1 MDRDDFIIR
10 VYCLVCE
17 HYQVIQRTYRLRRG
31 GFAPALSDEEV
42 ITIEVCGDY
51 LKCGTDKDIFD
62 YFRAQD
68 PDPHGRRIPQPSA
81 RTPTL
86 GPQWPSDGLI

>member
-17 HYQVIQRTYRLRRG
+17 HYQVIQRTYRLRWG
-31 GFAPALSDEEV
+31 GFAP
-42 ITIEVCGDY
+42 
-51 LKCGTDKDIFD
+51 
-62 YFRAQD
+62 
-68 PDPHGRRIPQPSA
+68 